1 MSIVVVGA
9 GQAGLAVSHELTA
22 AGLDHTVLERGEVA
36 NTWRRRWDT
45 FCLVTPNWTVQ
56 LPGGSYD
63 GADPDA
69 YMPRDEVVAHLERYA
84 RSFSA
89 PVREGVEVR
98 SLMLASDGFILA
110 TSEGEL
116 RARTVVLTTG
126 AYQKPHRPKG
136 AEGFSGH
143 VQIIDAEQYRNP
155 DELARG
161 SVLIVGSGQTGCQ
174 LAEELHEAGRE
185 VFLACGRAPWVP
197 RRVGGRDIAYWIKET
212 GFFDQQRTALPTPA
226 ARLIANQQATGHG
239 GGHDLHYRT
248 LRAKGVTLLG
258 RLQSVGGGQA
268 RFASDLGES
277 VAFGDA
283 RYAQL
288 RQMIQETCARK
299 GFIPP
304 DMPDPEPFDGS
315 APDSLPVDRLGA
327 VIFTSGFRPDYASWV
342 HIPGAF
348 DESGFPVEQDG
359 ASLAAPGL
367 YFCGVHFMR
376 KRKSSLLIGVGEDAA
391 IVARAVVARAQS
403 SGRTTRPAGTFG

>member
-1 MSIVVVGA
+1 MTIVVGA

-22 AGLDHTVLERGEVA
+22 AGLDHTVLERGQVA

-63 GADPDA
+63 GADPDG

-98 SLMLASDGFILA
+98 SLVLASDGFILG

-116 RARTVVLTTG
+116 RARAVVLTTG

-136 AEGFSGH
+136 TEGFSGH
-143 VQIIDAEQYRNP
+143 VQVIDAEHYRNP
-155 DELARG
+155 DGLARG

-197 RRVGGRDIAYWIKET
+197 RRLGGHDIAHWIKET
-212 GFFDQQRTALPTPA
+212 GFFDQPRTALPTPE
-226 ARLIANQQATGHG
+226 ARLVANQQATGHG

-288 RQMIQETCARK
+288 RKMVRETCAQK
-299 GFIPP
+299 GFMPP
-304 DMPDPEPFDGS
+304 DMPDPEPFDAS
-315 APDSLPVDRLGA
+315 APDSLPLDRLGA
-327 VIFTSGFRPDYASWV
+327 VIFTSGFRPDFASWV

-348 DESGFPVEQDG
+348 DKTGFPVEQDG

-376 KRKSSLLIGVGEDAA
+376 KRKSALLIGVGEDAA
-391 IVARAVVARAQS
+391 IVARAIVARAQS

>member
-1 MSIVVVGA
+1 LQASISAENVNASGA
-9 GQAGLAVSHELTA
+9 EMGIGPLNPAPV
-22 AGLDHTVLERGEVA
+22 
-36 NTWRRRWDT
+36 
-45 FCLVTPNWTVQ
+45 PNWTVQ

-63 GADPDA
+63 GADPDG
-69 YMPRDEVVAHLERYA
+69 YMPRDEIVAHLERYA

-89 PVREGVEVR
+89 PVREGVEVE
-98 SLMLASDGFILA
+98 SLTLASDGFILG

-143 VQIIDAEQYRNP
+143 VQVIDAEQYRNP
-155 DELARG
+155 DGLARG

-174 LAEELHEAGRE
+174 LAEELHDSGRE

>member
-1 MSIVVVGA
+1 MIIVVGA

-22 AGLDHTVLERGEVA
+22 AGLDHTVLERGEIA

-56 LPGGSYD
+56 LPGGRYD
-63 GADPDA
+63 GADPDG

-98 SLMLASDGFILA
+98 SLVLASDGFILG

-116 RARTVVLTTG
+116 RARIVVLTTG
-126 AYQKPHRPKG
+126 AYQKPHRPQG
-136 AEGFSGH
+136 ADGFSGH
-143 VQIIDAEQYRNP
+143 VQVIDAEQYRNP
-155 DELARG
+155 DGLARG

-197 RRVGGRDIAYWIKET
+197 RRVGGRDIVHWIKET
-212 GFFDQQRTALPTPA
+212 GFFDQPRSALPTPE
-226 ARLIANQQATGHG
+226 ARLTGNQQATGHG

-258 RLQSVGGGQA
+258 RLQSVGGGVA
-268 RFASDLGES
+268 RFAGDLAES

-288 RQMIQETCARK
+288 RKLIEETCARS
-299 GFIPP
+299 GVTPP
-304 DMPDPEPFDGS
+304 DMPDPEPFDAS
-315 APDSLPVDRLGA
+315 ARDSLPVDRLGA
-327 VIFTSGFRPDYASWV
+327 VIFTSGFRPDFASWV

-348 DESGFPVEQDG
+348 DAMGFPVEHDG

-367 YFCGVHFMR
+367 YFCGVHYMR
-376 KRKSSLLIGVGEDAA
+376 KRKSALLLGVGEDAA
-391 IVARAVVARAQS
+391 IVTRGIAV
-403 SGRTTRPAGTFG
+403 PA

>member
-1 MSIVVVGA
+1 MTIVVGA
-9 GQAGLAVSHELTA
+9 GQAGLAVSHELTTL
-22 AGLDHTVLERGEVA
+22 GLDHTVLERGKVA
-36 NTWRRRWDT
+36 NTWRGRWDT

-56 LPGGSYD
+56 LPEGSYD
-63 GADPDA
+63 GADPDG

-98 SLMLASDGFILA
+98 SLVLASDGFILG

-143 VQIIDAEQYRNP
+143 VQVIDAEQYRNP
-155 DELARG
+155 DGLARG

-197 RRVGGRDIAYWIKET
+197 RRVGGRDIAHWVKET
-212 GFFDQQRTALPTPA
+212 GFFDQPRTALPTPE
-226 ARLIANQQATGHG
+226 ARLIANQQTTGHG

-248 LRAKGVTLLG
+248 LREKGVTLLG
-258 RLQSVGGGQA
+258 RLKSVGGGRV
-268 RFASDLGES
+268 RFAGDLGES

-283 RYAQL
+283 RYAQF
-288 RQMIQETCARK
+288 RKMVQETCARN
-299 GFIPP
+299 GFMPP
-304 DMPDPEPFDGS
+304 DMPDPEPFDAS
-315 APDSLPVDRLGA
+315 APDSLPLDRFGA
-327 VIFTSGFRPDYASWV
+327 VIFTSGYRPDFASWV
-342 HIPGAF
+342 RIPGVF
-348 DESGFPVEQDG
+348 DEMGFPVEQDG

-367 YFCGVHFMR
+367 FFCGVHFMR
-376 KRKSSLLIGVGEDAA
+376 KRKSALLIGVGEDAA
-391 IVARAVVARAQS
+391 IVARAIAARAQS

>member
-1 MSIVVVGA
+1 MTIVVGA
-9 GQAGLAVSHELTA
+9 GQAGLAVSHELTTL
-22 AGLDHTVLERGEVA
+22 GLDHTVLERGKVA
-36 NTWRRRWDT
+36 NTWRGRWDT

-56 LPGGSYD
+56 LPEGSYD
-63 GADPDA
+63 GADPDG

-98 SLMLASDGFILA
+98 SLVLASDGFILG

-143 VQIIDAEQYRNP
+143 VQVIDAEQYRNP
-155 DELARG
+155 DGLARG

-197 RRVGGRDIAYWIKET
+197 RRVGGRDIAHWIKET
-212 GFFDQQRTALPTPA
+212 GFFDQPRTALPTPE
-226 ARLIANQQATGHG
+226 ARLVANQQATGRG

-248 LRAKGVTLLG
+248 LREKGVTLLG
-258 RLQSVGGGQA
+258 RLKSVGGGRV
-268 RFASDLGES
+268 RFAGDLGES

-288 RQMIQETCARK
+288 RKMVQETCARN
-299 GFIPP
+299 GFMPP
-304 DMPDPEPFDGS
+304 DMPDPEPFDAS
-315 APDSLPVDRLGA
+315 APDSLPLDRLGA
-327 VIFTSGFRPDYASWV
+327 VILTSGFRPDFASWV
-342 HIPGAF
+342 HIPGVF
-348 DESGFPVEQDG
+348 DEMGFPVEQDG

-376 KRKSSLLIGVGEDAA
+376 KRKSGLLIGVGEDAA
-391 IVARAVVARAQS
+391 IVARAIAARAQS

>member
-1 MSIVVVGA
+1 VTIVVGA

>member
-1 MSIVVVGA
+1 MTIVVGS

-63 GADPDA
+63 GADPDG
-69 YMPRDEVVAHLERYA
+69 YMPRDDVVAHLERYA

-89 PVREGVEVR
+89 PVRGGVEVR

-136 AEGFSGH
+136 AGGFSGH
-143 VQIIDAEQYRNP
+143 VQVIDAEQYRNP

>member
-1 MSIVVVGA
+1 MIVVVGA

-22 AGLDHTVLERGEVA
+22 AGLDHTVLERGKVA
-36 NTWRRRWDT
+36 STWRRRWDT

-63 GADPDA
+63 GADPDG

-98 SLMLASDGFILA
+98 SLTLAPDGFILG

-116 RARTVVLTTG
+116 PARTVVLTTG

-136 AEGFSGH
+136 AEGFSGN
-143 VQIIDAEQYRNP
+143 VQVIDAEQYRNP
-155 DELARG
+155 DGLARG

-174 LAEELHEAGRE
+174 LAEELHDSGRE

-212 GFFDQQRTALPTPA
+212 GFFDQLRTALPTPE

-248 LRAKGVTLLG
+248 LRAKGVSLLG
-258 RLQSVGGGQA
+258 RLQSVGGGRA
-268 RFASDLGES
+268 RFAGDLGDS

-288 RQMIQETCARK
+288 RKMVQETCARK
-299 GFIPP
+299 GVTLP
-304 DMPDPEPFDGS
+304 DMSDPEPFDAS
-315 APDSLPVDRLGA
+315 APDSLPLARLGA
-327 VIFTSGFRPDYASWV
+327 VIFTSGFRSDFTSWV

-348 DESGFPVEQDG
+348 DAMGFPVEQDG
-359 ASLAAPGL
+359 ASLVAPGL

-391 IVARAVVARAQS
+391 IVTGAIAARAQS

>member
-1 MSIVVVGA
+1 MTIVVGA
-9 GQAGLAVSHELTA
+9 GQAGLAVSHELTTL
-22 AGLDHTVLERGEVA
+22 GLDHTVLERGKVA
-36 NTWRRRWDT
+36 NTWRGRWDT

-56 LPGGSYD
+56 LPEGSYD
-63 GADPDA
+63 GADPDG

-98 SLMLASDGFILA
+98 SLVLASDGFILG

-143 VQIIDAEQYRNP
+143 VQVIDAEQYRNP
-155 DELARG
+155 DGLARG

-197 RRVGGRDIAYWIKET
+197 RRVGGRDIAHWIKET
-212 GFFDQQRTALPTPA
+212 GFFDQPRTALPTPE
-226 ARLIANQQATGHG
+226 ARLVANQQATGRG

-248 LRAKGVTLLG
+248 LRAKGVRLLG
-258 RLQSVGGGQA
+258 RLQSVRGGLV
-268 RFASDLGES
+268 RFADDLGES

-288 RQMIQETCARK
+288 RKMVQETCARK
-299 GFIPP
+299 GFMPP
-304 DMPDPEPFDGS
+304 DMPDPEPFDAS
-315 APDSLPVDRLGA
+315 APDSLPLDRL
-327 VIFTSGFRPDYASWV
+327 
-342 HIPGAF
+342 
-348 DESGFPVEQDG
+348 
-359 ASLAAPGL
+359 
-367 YFCGVHFMR
+367 
-376 KRKSSLLIGVGEDAA
+376 
-391 IVARAVVARAQS
+391 
-403 SGRTTRPAGTFG
+403 

>member
-1 MSIVVVGA
+1 MTIVVGA

>member
-1 MSIVVVGA
+1 
-9 GQAGLAVSHELTA
+9 
-22 AGLDHTVLERGEVA
+22 
-36 NTWRRRWDT
+36 
-45 FCLVTPNWTVQ
+45 
-56 LPGGSYD
+56 
-63 GADPDA
+63 
-69 YMPRDEVVAHLERYA
+69 
-84 RSFSA
+84 
-89 PVREGVEVR
+89 
-98 SLMLASDGFILA
+98 
-110 TSEGEL
+110 
-116 RARTVVLTTG
+116 
-126 AYQKPHRPKG
+126 
-136 AEGFSGH
+136 

-212 GFFDQQRTALPTPA
+212 GFFDQPRTALPTPE
-226 ARLIANQQATGHG
+226 ARLIANQQATGQR

-258 RLQSVGGGQA
+258 RLQRVGGGQA

-403 SGRTTRPAGTFG
+403 SGRTTRPAGTCG

>member
-1 MSIVVVGA
+1 MTIVVGA

-63 GADPDA
+63 GADPDG

-98 SLMLASDGFILA
+98 SLVLASDGFILG

-126 AYQKPHRPKG
+126 AYQKAHRPKG

-143 VQIIDAEQYRNP
+143 VQVIDAEHYRNP
-155 DELARG
+155 DGLARG

-197 RRVGGRDIAYWIKET
+197 RRLGGHDIAHWIKET
-212 GFFDQQRTALPTPA
+212 GFFDQPRTALPTPE
-226 ARLIANQQATGHG
+226 ARLVANQQATGHG

-268 RFASDLGES
+268 RFASDLRES

-288 RQMIQETCARK
+288 RKMVQETCARK
-299 GFIPP
+299 GFMPP

-327 VIFTSGFRPDYASWV
+327 VIFTSGFRPDFASWV

-348 DESGFPVEQDG
+348 DEIGFPVEQDG

-391 IVARAVVARAQS
+391 IVARAIVARAQS

>member
-1 MSIVVVGA
+1 
-9 GQAGLAVSHELTA
+9 
-22 AGLDHTVLERGEVA
+22 
-36 NTWRRRWDT
+36 
-45 FCLVTPNWTVQ
+45 
-56 LPGGSYD
+56 
-63 GADPDA
+63 
-69 YMPRDEVVAHLERYA
+69 MPRDDVVAHLERYA

>member
-1 MSIVVVGA
+1 MTIVVGA

-63 GADPDA
+63 GADPDG
-69 YMPRDEVVAHLERYA
+69 YMPRDDVVAHLERYA

-327 VIFTSGFRPDYASWV
+327 VIFTSGFRPDFASWV